1 MDSVH
6 VEWTLVE
13 KQKEGIRMSNLYLKR
28 IYEPY
33 DESDG
38 FRILVDRLWPR
49 GISKE
54 AAKLT
59 AWQKDIAPSPELR
72 KWFCHKPELFEEFRA
87 KYIEELR
94 TDEQK
99 QMIINE
105 IITLT
110 SKGRVTLLYGAK
122 DHVYNHAIVLQEELN
137 RIVDEEK

>member
-1 MDSVH
+1 LGDF
-6 VEWTLVE
+6 
-13 KQKEGIRMSNLYLKR
+13 YLKR

-38 FRILVDRLWPR
+38 FRILVDRVWPR

-59 AWQKDIAPSPELR
+59 AWQKEVAPSPDLR
-72 KWFCHKPELFEEFRA
+72 KWFCHKPELFEEFRT

-99 QMIINE
+99 QSIINE
-105 IITLT
+105 LITMK
-110 SKGRVTLLYGAK
+110 SKGKVTLLYGAK
-122 DHVYNHAIVLQEELN
+122 DPVYNHAIVLQEELN
-137 RIVDEEK
+137 RIKIK

>member
-1 MDSVH
+1 MGDFF
-6 VEWTLVE
+6 
-13 KQKEGIRMSNLYLKR
+13 LKR
-28 IYEPY
+28 VYEPF

-54 AAKLT
+54 AARLT
-59 AWQKDIAPSPELR
+59 AWQKEVAPSPELR
-72 KWFCHKPELFEEFRA
+72 KWFCHKPELFEEFRV

-99 QMIINE
+99 QKIINE
-105 IITLT
+105 IITMT

-122 DHVYNHAIVLQEELN
+122 DPVYNHAIVLQDELN
-137 RIVDEEK
+137 KIID

>member
-1 MDSVH
+1 MGD
-6 VEWTLVE
+6 
-13 KQKEGIRMSNLYLKR
+13 IFLKR
-28 IYEPY
+28 VYEPC

-59 AWQKDIAPSPELR
+59 AWQKEAAPSPELR
-72 KWFCHKPELFEEFRA
+72 KWFCHKPELFEEFRT

-94 TDEQK
+94 TDAQK
-99 QMIINE
+99 QEIINE

-122 DHVYNHAIVLQEELN
+122 EPVYNHAIVLQEELK
-137 RIVDEEK
+137 RIIDEGKA